1 MTMERFSDFA
11 DAPRVLD
18 GDKIRIDEVLNRELT
33 VLGFRVAKG
42 KHKTDRCLTLQIEI
56 DGGRRVVFTGSEV
69 LISQMEQYG
78 ARCPFVATIRKINTY
93 YTLS

>member
-1 MTMERFSDFA
+1 MERFSDFA
-11 DAPRVLD
+11 DTRQVLD
-18 GDKIRIDEVLNRELT
+18 GDKIRIDDVLNQEVT
-33 VLGFRVAKG
+33 VLGYRVSKG
-42 KHKTDRCLTLQIEI
+42 KHKTERCLTLQIEI

-78 ARCPFVATIRKINTY
+78 DRCPFVATIRKVNRF

>member
-1 MTMERFSDFA
+1 MERFSDFA

-18 GDKIRIDEVLNRELT
+18 GDKIKIESVLNQEVT
-33 VLGFRVAKG
+33 VLGYRVAKG
-42 KHKTDRCLTLQIEI
+42 KHKTERCLTLQVEI

-78 ARCPFVATIRKINTY
+78 TRCPFVTVIRKVGNY
-93 YTLS
+93 LTLS